1 MLFAQEGFTVNADS
15 ALIRGDE
22 YVAKFQYNK
31 AVPLYYECVRSE
43 RGNVTNLNKLAYC
56 YYQLGN
62 NSDAKIYYKE
72 SLKYDSTNIT
82 AYIYL
87 GALAERES
95 ELVDAAD
102 YYGQLIRID
111 STVAH
116 YHKLKF

>member
-1 MLFAQEGFTVNADS
+1 MPKYILLFCLLLCSTALLSQDGFTVNLDS

-31 AVPLYYECVRSE
+31 AVPLYYECVRTDKA
-43 RGNVTNLNKLAYC
+43 NVHYLNKLAYC

-62 NSDAKIYYKE
+62 NRDAKIYYQE
-72 SLKYDSTNIT
+72 TLKYDSANIT

-95 ELVDAAD
+95 E
-102 YYGQLIRID
+102 
-111 STVAH
+111 
-116 YHKLKF
+116 